1 MGSCTHA
8 RAWSDAAVQCSHGL
22 SPPAADH
29 SADHSPAQKATESPA
44 PPEPPQCPHVWSA
57 TGKLLPTFS
66 FWKTGLC
73 FISTKFR
80 DKVCFS
86 LLQRENRSFSR
97 SFHQLHSILCHNT
110 RAALQTLLCCHPPST
125 NCSSRSISPSAGTG
139 KRLFQPCASWPSSVK
154 PAHGTFADLS
164 AEGLPQQH
172 TVCSHLCTA
181 RVLRLFP

>member
-1 MGSCTHA
+1 MQDTPHTHGTYYYSMHPPQSSQLTAARWDFGADFQGTWGAAHTLVPGLTRWFSAHTA
-8 RAWSDAAVQCSHGL
+8 RARRQRITQRITPLPRKPWRALPLL
-22 SPPAADH
+22 SPA
-29 SADHSPAQKATESPA
+29 
-44 PPEPPQCPHVWSA
+44 QCPHVGSA
-57 TGKLLPTFS
+57 TGTLFPTFS

-125 NCSSRSISPSAGTG
+125 NCSSR
-139 KRLFQPCASWPSSVK
+139 
-154 PAHGTFADLS
+154 
-164 AEGLPQQH
+164 
-172 TVCSHLCTA
+172 
-181 RVLRLFP
+181 